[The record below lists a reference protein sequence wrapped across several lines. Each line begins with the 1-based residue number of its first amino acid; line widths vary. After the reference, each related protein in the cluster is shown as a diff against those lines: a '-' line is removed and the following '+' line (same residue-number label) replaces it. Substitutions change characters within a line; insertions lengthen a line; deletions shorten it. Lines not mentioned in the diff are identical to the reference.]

1 MPGGLLLRV
10 GGSEWVLALAAVVFA
25 VGAGVSWRVPRVQV
39 ADAPET
45 SAARAELRGA
55 GVLLAASAMAL
66 LRGIVGFLTFLL
78 AFALRTDGSPTW
90 HFGVV
95 IALSGIGSFLG
106 AAVAPPLRR
115 QTSEEHI
122 ISGSLVQIGRAHV

>member
-45 SAARAELRGA
+45 SAAGAEPRGA

-66 LRGIVGFLTFLL
+66 LRGIVGFLPLLL
-78 AFALRTDGSPTW
+78 ALALRTDGSPTW
-90 HFGVV
+90 PFAV
-95 IALSGIGSFLG
+95 GIEPPGTGSFLG
-106 AAVAPPLRR
+106 AAVGPTRRPP
-115 QTSEEHI
+115 TT
-122 ISGSLVQIGRAHV
+122 